1 MGVCCC
7 CVGMCCFNNAINRS
21 LEIALIVLNSI
32 SFVLLLMCLIIIDW
46 KIIYN
51 SNLYIFIIM
60 FIINLLILV
69 FIILIR
75 YWSSSTIIKTTK
87 KDAGSNM
94 CTISIILSI
103 ILLIGCSVEDIVL
116 SISFNKVQYPCLN
129 YSSPYNYNSYYYRRL
144 GTDIDC
150 EKVGSDYNT
159 NIITVGQYL
168 IAYATINYTF
178 LALILEIS
186 IWCILRTRI
195 LAGLDGPAVNLHPV
209 TPIYPSY
216 GQAVVVIQQPGYPV
230 QYQQNAAYVYNQEL
244 YSNSNPK
251 SWDSFIKILINKTS
265 D

>member
-116 SISFNKVQYPCLN
+116 SISFNKVQ
-129 YSSPYNYNSYYYRRL
+129 
-144 GTDIDC
+144 
-150 EKVGSDYNT
+150 
-159 NIITVGQYL
+159 
-168 IAYATINYTF
+168 
-178 LALILEIS
+178 
-186 IWCILRTRI
+186 
-195 LAGLDGPAVNLHPV
+195 
-209 TPIYPSY
+209 
-216 GQAVVVIQQPGYPV
+216 
-230 QYQQNAAYVYNQEL
+230 
-244 YSNSNPK
+244 
-251 SWDSFIKILINKTS
+251 
-265 D
+265 